1 MRLFRSPARTFP
13 LQLEPMKPARLRIL
27 LADDHALVRAGIREL
42 VQKIPGT
49 EVIGEASSGRQALE
63 MIETHRPDLV
73 LLDIGMKEL
82 NGLEVA
88 ARVAR
93 DYPEV
98 RTLMLSMHSNEEYVL
113 RALRVGAGGY
123 MLKDAAITELH
134 LAIDSVRNNK
144 TYLSPSISRTAIE
157 NYLNRTTTSGKSNSL
172 DQLTPRQREILQL
185 IAEGRSTKEIASDLN
200 LSAKTVETH
209 RAQLMERLNIYDVAS
224 LVRYAMRVGLIQAE

>member
-1 MRLFRSPARTFP
+1 
-13 LQLEPMKPARLRIL
+13 MKPARLRIL

-49 EVIGEASSGRQALE
+49 EVIVEASSGRQALE

>member
-1 MRLFRSPARTFP
+1 
-13 LQLEPMKPARLRIL
+13 MKSARLRIL

-42 VQKIPGT
+42 VLKIPGL
-49 EVIGEASSGRQALE
+49 EVIGEASSGRQAME

-134 LAIDSVRNNK
+134 LAIESVRNNK
-144 TYLSPSISRTAIE
+144 TYLSPSISRTAID
-157 NYLNRTTTSGKSNSL
+157 NYLNRTTSSGKSNSL
-172 DQLTPRQREILQL
+172 ENLTPRQREILQL
-185 IAEGRSTKEIASDLN
+185 IAEGRSTKEIAADLN

>member
-1 MRLFRSPARTFP
+1 
-13 LQLEPMKPARLRIL
+13 MKSLRVL

-42 VQKIPGT
+42 VTKISGI
-49 EVIGEASSGRQALE
+49 EVISEASSGRQALE
-63 MIETHRPDLV
+63 MIESLTPDLV

-88 ARVAR
+88 ARVNR
-93 DYPEV
+93 DFPAV
-98 RTLMLSMHSNEEYVL
+98 KILILSMHNNEEYVL
-113 RALRVGAGGY
+113 RALRVGASGY
-123 MLKDAAITELH
+123 MLKDSAIAELK
-134 LAIDSVRNNK
+134 LAIEAVRNGK
-144 TYLSPSISRTAIE
+144 TYLSPSISRNTIDS
-157 NYLNRTTTSGKSNSL
+157 YLNRTAAPGKSTSL

-209 RAQLMERLNIYDVAS
+209 RSQLMERLDIYDVAS

>member
-1 MRLFRSPARTFP
+1 MKAARI
-13 LQLEPMKPARLRIL
+13 RIL

-42 VQKIPGT
+42 VHKIPGT

-63 MIETHRPDLV
+63 LIETHRPDLV

-98 RTLMLSMHSNEEYVL
+98 RTLILSMHSNEEYVL

-134 LAIDSVRNNK
+134 LAIDSVRDNK
-144 TYLSPSISRTAIE
+144 TYLSPSISRTAID
-157 NYLNRTTTSGKSNSL
+157 NYLNRTASSGKSNSL

-209 RAQLMERLNIYDVAS
+209 RALLMERLNIYDVAS